1 MPENLIT
8 WASLVPVTP
17 EICLVVAICAVLLVD
32 VFAGEKRAGLTST
45 LTLLALAVSAAL
57 TVRYAHV
64 TERVV
69 LLNGMYVADE
79 LAFVLKLA
87 GFLVVAVALLYSR
100 SYLINRN
107 ILRGEYYVLALTALL
122 GIFVL
127 VSANSL
133 LTVYLG
139 VELLALSVYAMVAFD
154 RDSGIAAESAMKYFV
169 LGAIASGALLYGM
182 SLIYGLT
189 GTLELGEIAARLS
202 TPSSLGV
209 IMGLVFIVVAVAF
222 KLGAVPFHMWL
233 PDVYE
238 GAPTSVTLFI
248 GTVPKIGYFA
258 LALRLL
264 AQGLAGMTLE
274 WTQMLAAL
282 AVLTLVVGNVVAIV
296 QTNLKRMLAYST
308 IANVGFIVLGFVA
321 GTPDGYAAALFYT
334 LQYVLVA
341 LGSFGVILIAS
352 RRGFEADKLDDYKGL
367 YQRDPLSA
375 LAMML
380 LMFSTAG
387 VPPLVGFWAKLRIFQ
402 ALWETNHLWLVI
414 IAAAMSVVGAYYYL
428 RVIKL
433 MYFDEP
439 VAPAPP
445 AAAAAGGG
453 APHSGS
459 ERRGGAGARHPA
471 RAPAEPVRTADPLK
485 LRCLRTPLDG
495 VRVKHARLRPSLA
508 LSAAWGLAA
517 CLLGIDAAAAP
528 PQYGLAKVPEAAGDT
543 GWDYLAFEQ
552 GGHRLFIA
560 HGTQVDVIDTKR
572 LTRIGEIADTPGVHG
587 IALAPELRRGFISA
601 GASGTIIEFDLQ
613 SLARL
618 KEIKSTGENPD
629 AIIYDRAT
637 RRVFAFNGRGRNVTV
652 HRCRAPTE
660 VIGTIELEARP
671 EFAARGRQ
679 GARVRKPAGQEQSRR
694 HRLALARA
702 AVGVAAQRLRG
713 TLGARAQRGGRDRLF
728 SVCAN
733 HVMVVTDA
741 ALRDASSAPPRSAP
755 ASMRPPTIRVRTSR
769 LASCGEGVLIAV
781 TPTASGALA
790 LAQSVPTQRGAR
802 TMALDER
809 THRIYLVTAELRGAP
824 APSAEQPHPRPAIL
838 PGTFRLLV
846 VYPQHEQVTTIL
858 EGKAK

>member
-17 EICLVVAICAVLLVD
+17 EICLVVAICVVLLVD

-189 GTLELGEIAARLS
+189 GTLELGEIASRLS

-264 AQGLAGMTLE
+264 AQGLPGMTLE

-439 VAPAPP
+439 VAPPPP
-445 AAAAAGGG
+445 AAAAAGG
-453 APHSGS
+453 
-459 ERRGGAGARHPA
+459 
-471 RAPAEPVRTADPLK
+471 VRLT
-485 LRCLRTPLDG
+485 
-495 VRVKHARLRPSLA
+495 LA
-508 LSAAWGLAA
+508 LN
-517 CLLGIDAAAAP
+517 AAA
-528 PQYGLAKVPEAAGDT
+528 V
-543 GWDYLAFEQ
+543 
-552 GGHRLFIA
+552 
-560 HGTQVDVIDTKR
+560 
-572 LTRIGEIADTPGVHG
+572 
-587 IALAPELRRGFISA
+587 
-601 GASGTIIEFDLQ
+601 
-613 SLARL
+613 
-618 KEIKSTGENPD
+618 
-629 AIIYDRAT
+629 
-637 RRVFAFNGRGRNVTV
+637 
-652 HRCRAPTE
+652 
-660 VIGTIELEARP
+660 
-671 EFAARGRQ
+671 
-679 GARVRKPAGQEQSRR
+679 
-694 HRLALARA
+694 LAL
-702 AVGVAAQRLRG
+702 G
-713 TLGARAQRGGRDRLF
+713 
-728 SVCAN
+728 
-733 HVMVVTDA
+733 
-741 ALRDASSAPPRSAP
+741 
-755 ASMRPPTIRVRTSR
+755 
-769 LASCGEGVLIAV
+769 
-781 TPTASGALA
+781 
-790 LAQSVPTQRGAR
+790 
-802 TMALDER
+802 
-809 THRIYLVTAELRGAP
+809 
-824 APSAEQPHPRPAIL
+824 IL
-838 PGTFRLLV
+838 PGPLLNLCARLI
-846 VYPQHEQVTTIL
+846 H
-858 EGKAK
+858 